1 MSDYY
6 QQNYR
11 AYHEKTFSVDPA
23 SFLTPIT
30 EKLKPGATILDIGCG
45 SGRDLLWF
53 KNRGFTVIGFERS
66 HGLADLARK
75 NVGCE
80 VIEGDFETYDFS
92 GLDVDAVLLV
102 GSAIHIAHHKLA
114 DVLRNI
120 TGGLHSAMVYI
131 SLKEGTGTQTDSD
144 GRIFYLWADKDI
156 RKVFVLLG
164 FSIMAFSKNASII
177 KPNDTWLGYVLMQGT
192 KN

>member
-1 MSDYY
+1 MADYY
-6 QQNYR
+6 QQNYKT
-11 AYHEKTFSVDPA
+11 YHEKTFSVDPT
-23 SFLTPIT
+23 SFLTPISD
-30 EKLKPGATILDIGCG
+30 KLKPGATILDIGCG

-66 HGLADLARK
+66 HGLAGLARK

-92 GLDVDAVLLV
+92 GFDVDAVLLV
-102 GSAIHIAHHKLA
+102 GSVIHIAHGKLT

-120 TGGLHSAMVYI
+120 TNRLQSAMVYI
-131 SLKEGTGTQTDSD
+131 SLKEGTGTRIDSE

-164 FSIMAFSKNASII
+164 FSVIAFSKSVSII
-177 KPNDTWLGYVLMQGT
+177 KPDDTWMGYVLMQET
-192 KN
+192 NN